1 MRIKKNTLLR
11 LSEMLQIAI
20 QFQSKLLTSSSSSI
34 LKSISISTSLYTSR
48 PTTFGQLAFPDIAS
62 SSSTMS
68 TPFSTPSCPCCAFL
82 TTNGALFLPWNT
94 EEDDGEAN
102 KCVAIEST
110 LLSAED
116 IMTPNEAWY
125 RISSMSSSVVDN
137 DTKQQILLVDTHGHP
152 HLSRDVQYAKNNNDD
167 DKTTTPHIS
176 TNDHQS
182 VVSLTSTICCKSLS
196 DATVNE
202 SLSVSFWSNAIS

>member
-1 MRIKKNTLLR
+1 
-11 LSEMLQIAI
+11 MLQIAI

-34 LKSISISTSLYTSR
+34 LKSISTTSLYTSR
-48 PTTFGQLAFPDIAS
+48 PSTFGQLAFPDIAS

-116 IMTPNEAWY
+116 IMTPDEAWD
-125 RISSMSSSVVDN
+125 RISMSSSAVGSN
-137 DTKQQILLVDTHGHP
+137 DERQQILLVDTHGHP
-152 HLSRDVQYAKNNNDD
+152 HLQRDVQYAKNIEEA
-167 DKTTTPHIS
+167 DKTTPGIS
-176 TNDHQS
+176 TDDQS
-182 VVSLTSTICCKSLS
+182 VVSLII
-196 DATVNE
+196 
-202 SLSVSFWSNAIS
+202 F